1 MRRYVA
7 VSLILLLLFSGLGIA
22 ADKLIL
28 IGKNAPINNN
38 DQILMDHMKGLGL
51 DVEYHSEPEKHPV
64 DTKGAV
70 GVFISE
76 SITSANIGPA
86 YDLAIPVIM
95 SEPGLIDDMKMGVGQ
110 DAASATSIEI
120 VNPNHPITKGFNG
133 VVKVLSQPGVLEGA
147 SALEGEVQILAA
159 LEGDPGMKMLFV
171 YEKGAQMQGQKAPA
185 RRAFVF
191 NEQNSNPLMNNDG
204 WTIIERAVTWVLG
217 STASVD
223 HKGTLATSWGGLKIK

>member
-38 DQILMDHMKGLGL
+38 DQILMDHLKGLGL

-86 YDLAIPVIM
+86 YDLPIPVIM

-147 SALEGEVQILAA
+147 SALDGEVQILAA

-204 WTIIERAVTWVLG
+204 WTIVERAVTWVLG
-217 STASVD
+217 TAVSVD
-223 HKGTLATSWGGLKIK
+223 HKGTLATSWGAFKSH

>member
-1 MRRYVA
+1 MRCYIT
-7 VSLILLLLFSGLGIA
+7 VSLILLFLYSGLGIA

-28 IGKNAPINNN
+28 IGKDNPINNN
-38 DQILMDHMKGLGL
+38 DQILMGHLTGLGL

-76 SITSANIGPA
+76 SVTSANIGPA
-86 YDLAIPVIM
+86 YDLPIPVIM
-95 SEPGLIDDMKMGVGQ
+95 SEPGLIDDMKMGIGQ

-120 VNPNHPITKGFNG
+120 VDPNHSITKGFNG
-133 VVKVLSQPGVLEGA
+133 VVKVLTQPGVLECA
-147 SALEGEVQILAA
+147 SALEGEAHTLAVLA
-159 LEGDPGMKMLFV
+159 GDPGMTMLFV

-185 RRAFVF
+185 RRVFVF

-204 WTIIERAVTWVLG
+204 WTIIERAVIWVLG
-217 STASVD
+217 TAASVSYE
-223 HKGTLATSWGGLKIK
+223 GTLATSWGALKSD